1 MTRLGRN
8 AGTVGLV
15 VLCMVWFSS
24 ASLQAEL
31 ALRWRFE
38 PGQSF
43 KQVLTQDMNTSAMLG
58 AQVVET
64 KIVQTVDIRWNVR
77 AVDDQGVAELDQ
89 NFERVRLKMNAIGGL
104 GFEFDSQSEEPA
116 TGIGKLLAPA
126 LKSLAQSKYRVKI
139 NPRGEILDV
148 KIQEDATQALQAI
161 PGIGQMI
168 TPDSLVG
175 MVKNSLYPFPAEP
188 VNAGDSWKSRVEHQ
202 LPQLGKMVE
211 ETNLTYVGQET
222 VDGKPLERVN
232 LAITT
237 QIPQN
242 AAKPADLKFAIKEQ
256 TTSGMLLFDQQAGH
270 LTRVERTMKMVID
283 VQAQGR
289 QFPQTINQVVTTQF
303 EVAPPQ

>member
-1 MTRLGRN
+1 MTRLSRN
-8 AGTVGLV
+8 TGMVGFL
-15 VLCMVWFSS
+15 VLCTVWLSP

-77 AVDDQGVAELDQ
+77 AVDDQGVAELDK

-104 GFEFDSQSEEPA
+104 GFEFESQSEEPA

-139 NPRGEILDV
+139 SPRGEILDV

-232 LAITT
+232 LSITT